1 MPMEEDI
8 RPSPPVVAGVDIQYP
23 GPTNQTRAS

>member
-1 MPMEEDI
+1 MEEDI

-23 GPTNQTRAS
+23 GPTNQTSELKD